1 MLFILAQTETLTTPD
16 SSPGWLMAKFFLATL
31 LIILLAWV
39 VIRFLLPRF
48 YGIRKSQSKFK
59 ILERF
64 PLEPRKTLYLIQVG
78 KKNIV
83 LGTSEHGMNK
93 IDEIREEDL

>member
-1 MLFILAQTETLTTPD
+1 ML
-16 SSPGWLMAKFFLATL
+16 AKFFFATL

-39 VIRFLLPRF
+39 FIKYLLPRF
-48 YGIRKSQSKFK
+48 YGIRKLQSKFK

-83 LGTSEHGMNK
+83 LGTSDHAISK